1 MDLAFFKMA
10 FLGLIIAAPIG
21 PVSVLCI
28 QRILNHGF
36 MTGVVCGIG
45 IAAADAVFGA
55 LAVFSVT
62 EFTNL
67 LINNKSTIAIVG
79 GAYLVFIGIKP
90 LFIKNTEGSV
100 VKKDL
105 KKSNDF
111 LVFFGITLTNPMT
124 ILTFAAAYS
133 SIMLSVSQIQHS
145 NTLTNIYSVLG
156 IFIGSLLWW
165 VLLSCVISVLHK
177 KMTTNVMTLV
187 NKVCGLVLLI
197 YGVLTIMQAG
207 NQT

>member
-1 MDLAFFKMA
+1 MDMAFFKMA

-21 PVSVLCI
+21 PVSILCI

-36 MTGVVCGIG
+36 ITGVICGIG

-55 LAVFSVT
+55 LAVFSVA

-67 LINNKSTIAIVG
+67 LIKNKSTIAVLG
-79 GAYLVFIGIKP
+79 GAYLIFIGIKP
-90 LFIKNTEGSV
+90 LFTKKSEAGI
-100 VKKDL
+100 VKKEN
-105 KKSNDF
+105 KKSNDL

-133 SIMLSVSQIQHS
+133 SIMLNASYVHS

-165 VLLSCVISVLHK
+165 ILLSCVISVIHK
-177 KMTTNVMTLV
+177 KITNNVMTLI
-187 NKVCGLVLLI
+187 NKVCGLILLI

-207 NQT
+207 A